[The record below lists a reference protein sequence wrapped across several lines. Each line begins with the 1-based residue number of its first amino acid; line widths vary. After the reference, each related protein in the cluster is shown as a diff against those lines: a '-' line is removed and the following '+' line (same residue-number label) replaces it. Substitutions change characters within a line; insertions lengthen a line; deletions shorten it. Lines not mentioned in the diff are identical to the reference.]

1 MMQGYRT
8 ILYNIIALL
17 AVWLNEKFGII
28 LELKDQEAIVATI
41 IIAGNIYLRIKTT
54 TPVFKKEIQNV
65 KSDKISS
72 EENNEKAQN
81 NIKNDEGFYR

>member
-17 AVWLNEKFGII
+17 AVWLNEKFGIV

-41 IIAGNIYLRIKTT
+41 IVAGNIYLRMKTT
-54 TPVFKKEIQNV
+54 TPVFKKEIQSV
-65 KSDKISS
+65 RTDKISS
-72 EENNEKAQN
+72 GETHEKAQDD
-81 NIKNDEGFYR
+81 IRDDEGLHK